1 MIASDEMPTP
11 ACPPGAKRWRVHA
24 LHHIRSSTYVS
35 TAWRIACV
43 LLAKWCMPRLLVLGT
58 VLLAVSLGCSG
69 IPIIT
74 PPVPDVAPQ
83 RKARREAAM
92 REFERARNIAQYE
105 SVLARWRQGDEAGS
119 LAELRL
125 LVERDPQWPPAQQL
139 LADVL
144 IARDEVVEAESI
156 LRQLLQQETTW
167 RDSLSLGLLLE
178 TEGRESEAA
187 FYFAQARELAPDDVA
202 TAEVMAMLAPGEE
215 STAREAVLASY
226 SSERRVDISTDVRDS
241 FGGWARTASGRRLL
255 DEASEVLALG
265 DSAGAVLLILAAIHD
280 EPQNR
285 DIPYKTAT
293 ALIRSNR
300 SAFAIEILEL
310 SLPHHPG
317 DAELFRLYGAALIE
331 AGRHH
336 EAQTALYQALSL
348 DNRSALTYFL
358 LAGSLKTAGDTG
370 AAVPLYERAA
380 QLDPRFSVTR

>member
-1 MIASDEMPTP
+1 
-11 ACPPGAKRWRVHA
+11 
-24 LHHIRSSTYVS
+24 
-35 TAWRIACV
+35 
-43 LLAKWCMPRLLVLGT
+43 MPRLLVLGT

-83 RKARREAAM
+83 RKARREVAM
-92 REFERARNIAQYE
+92 RDFEQARNIARYE
-105 SVLARWRQGDEAGS
+105 SVLARWRRGDEAGS

-167 RDSLSLGLLLE
+167 RDSLSLGLLLD

-226 SSERRVDISTDVRDS
+226 SSQRRVDISAPVSKS

-310 SLPHHPG
+310 SLPYHPR